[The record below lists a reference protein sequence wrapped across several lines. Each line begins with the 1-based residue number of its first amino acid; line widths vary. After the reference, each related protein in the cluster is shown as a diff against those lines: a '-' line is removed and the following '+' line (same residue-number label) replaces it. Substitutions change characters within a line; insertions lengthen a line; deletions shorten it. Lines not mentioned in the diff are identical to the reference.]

1 MAELLDQSQIF
12 FTAFEPKVQNR
23 FIMNIDGIPAYLIK
37 TAARPT
43 INNNVI
49 TLDHINLKRK
59 LKGKSEWQDLEIT
72 LYDPIVPS
80 GAQAVMEWVRLAH
93 ESVTGRNG
101 YADMYKKDVQIQV
114 LGPVGDIVEKWDI
127 KGAFP
132 SSVNFNGAGL
142 DWSAQEALM
151 ISVTLSM
158 DYCILQF

>member
-1 MAELLDQSQIF
+1 MAELLDQNQIF

-37 TAARPT
+37 AAARPT

-59 LKGKSEWQDLEIT
+59 LKGKSEWQDIEIT

-132 SSVNFNGAGL
+132 SQVNFNGAGL
-142 DWSAQEALM
+142 DWSAQESLA
-151 ISVTLSM
+151 INVTLTM
-158 DYCILQF
+158 DYAILQF